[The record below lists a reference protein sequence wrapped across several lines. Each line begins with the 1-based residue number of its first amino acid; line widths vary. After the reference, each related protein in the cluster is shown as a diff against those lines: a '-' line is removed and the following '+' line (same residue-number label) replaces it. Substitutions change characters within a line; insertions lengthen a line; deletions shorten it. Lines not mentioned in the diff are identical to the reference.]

1 MGIGSSRRWTRA
13 AASVLSLLSLLSL
26 LAFLL
31 MLPASAQAQAIDCD
45 RSLHDPNVPDE
56 GRIMERYYVATAGVG
71 GLGCWVHPHANGRD
85 FVITPRGWGRRPNA
99 ARRVYLDATMES
111 ISAARAAYEPLGDM
125 DVDLFFMLN
134 DADRRGQIAY
144 WLVGDQC
151 WMEGAATG
159 TVMANFRQVVAHEI
173 GHCLLMKEQFWTLG
187 SYVESVHQWL
197 DESGAE
203 FLSSEVYPATN
214 VEYSDGSRYVLDFPL
229 QQPYRAHVLLREY
242 ANRHGVP
249 ATLTLLRDL
258 ATASSRDVQM
268 AMLRAKD
275 YTPEFLETLVMHLN
289 SQIADPGGGTIPN
302 RSTGLVHPS
311 ITLSDA
317 SETAALPPLDGM
329 LLNMVELT
337 VASGFDLRLQPIEGG
352 SHPVQALIDRGTDGP
367 PQPIGS
373 AATFLGQCD
382 AELSVPLRLAHL
394 HPTPSTGAVVRY
406 RMTARDCDA
415 PEPVA
420 SGSGIVGTWR
430 ARNASVRGM
439 FAQVYGNAMPIR
451 GVSGDVL
458 LTLTES
464 GTATLQYRDVHIVF
478 DQSRAPIPEIVVSG
492 GGELGW
498 RRGSPGE
505 LVFDGRSFSLQAKA
519 AGMTIPMDSS
529 GFPMAPTRVR
539 FGLVDTELVFTRFD
553 GLVFFPRVWVKQ

>member
-1 MGIGSSRRWTRA
+1 MGIRSSRRWTRA
-13 AASVLSLLSLLSL
+13 AASVLSLL
-26 LAFLL
+26 AILL

-45 RSLHDPNVPDE
+45 RSLHDPMPPDA

-71 GLGCWVHPHANGRD
+71 GLGCWVHAHANGRD
-85 FVITPRGWGRRPNA
+85 FVITPRAWGRRPDSA
-99 ARRVYLDATMES
+99 HRAYIDATMES
-111 ISAARAAYEPLGDM
+111 ISAARTTYESLGDM

-134 DADRRGQIAY
+134 DAHRRGQIAY
-144 WLVGDQC
+144 WLVGGQC
-151 WMEGAATG
+151 WMEGAAMG
-159 TVMANFRQVVAHEI
+159 GARMDNFRQVVAHEI
-173 GHCLLMKEQFWTLG
+173 GHCLLMKEQFWRHG
-187 SYVESVHQWL
+187 SYVASVHQWL

-214 VEYSDGSRYVLDFPL
+214 VEYSDESRYVLDFPL

-249 ATLTLLRDL
+249 ATLTLLRTL
-258 ATASSRDVQM
+258 ATASSRDDQM
-268 AMLRAKD
+268 ERLRTQD

-311 ITLSDA
+311 VTLSDA

-329 LLNMVELT
+329 LLNMVDLT
-337 VASGFDLRLQPIEGG
+337 VPSGFDLRIEAIEGG
-352 SHPVQALIDRGTDGP
+352 SHPLQALIDRGTDGP

-373 AATFLGQCD
+373 AATFLGECD
-382 AELSVPLRLAHL
+382 AELTVPLRLAHL

-406 RMTARDCDA
+406 RITARDCEA
-415 PEPVA
+415 PEPEPVA
-420 SGSGIVGTWR
+420 LGSGIIGTWR

-478 DQSRAPIPEIVVSG
+478 DPGRAPIPEIVVNG

-519 AGMTIPMDSS
+519 GGMTIPMDSS
-529 GFPMAPTRVR
+529 GFPMAATRVR
-539 FGLVDTELVFTRFD
+539 YGFVDTELVFTKFD